1 LDSPLSNDRVLRH
14 LRTKHLDEVMKFN
27 PQLFAEFTG
36 FLEIF
41 LGNERCAEFCYSIFH
56 TTMHG
61 AAVVLDAAAHCYSST
76 FAK

>member
-1 LDSPLSNDRVLRH
+1 
-14 LRTKHLDEVMKFN
+14 MKFS
-27 PQLFAEFTG
+27 PQLCAEFTG

-41 LGNERCAEFCYSIFH
+41 LCNELCAEFCYSIFH

-61 AAVVLDAAAHCYSST
+61 AARGLDAAARRYSST